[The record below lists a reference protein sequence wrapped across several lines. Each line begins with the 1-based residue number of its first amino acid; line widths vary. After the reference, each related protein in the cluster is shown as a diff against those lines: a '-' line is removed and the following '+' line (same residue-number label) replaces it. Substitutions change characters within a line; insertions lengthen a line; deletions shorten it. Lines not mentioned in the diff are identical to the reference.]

1 MISLFTEPGKKR
13 HTCPIC
19 EAYKRE
25 IRKHNKEA
33 FLFYLKHIYEV
44 AEKSQ
49 GNSFTIRK
57 SEVIREFGNK
67 KDFDQMVFALPEHDN
82 ANSPGDQKKRRGRKE
97 GATLTED

>member
-1 MISLFTEPGKKR
+1 MEDKIVISLFTEPGKKR

-33 FLFYLKHIYEV
+33 FLFYLKHIYEI
-44 AEKSQ
+44 AEKSK

-57 SEVIREFGNK
+57 SEVVKEFGQG
-67 KDFDQMVFALPEHDN
+67 KDFDQMVFALPEHSDEK
-82 ANSPGDQKKRRGRKE
+82 AKKGRHKE
-97 GATLTED
+97 PSA